1 MSVDMELLK
10 KLREITFAPLKD
22 CKDALIE
29 SNWDLDTAIEW
40 LKKKGALQA
49 AKKAD
54 RETKEWAI
62 KARVNGNTV
71 IAVKMATETDFVVKS
86 DFFAKLLEDLL
97 DTISTS
103 GQNIAS
109 INELPE
115 EIKVKCDELI
125 HDFVGKIGENTKLAD
140 VYLHTTDKN
149 IFVYTHPGDK
159 IVSILYYSSSSGN
172 AEHIAKQVA
181 LQIAAMNPEYL
192 SLETI
197 PTEAK
202 EKLLAE
208 LTEEVK
214 TSGKPADM
222 IEKIVA
228 GKFEKAFADSVL
240 LEQPAIWDDSQKI
253 KDASKAIE
261 ISSFARMAIGA

>member
-29 SNWDLDTAIEW
+29 SNWDLDSAIEW

-62 KARVNGNTV
+62 KVRVNGNTV

-97 DTISTS
+97 DTIGTS

-159 IVSILYYSSSSGN
+159 IVSILYYSSSSDN

-214 TSGKPADM
+214 ASGKPADM

>member
-1 MSVDMELLK
+1 
-10 KLREITFAPLKD
+10 
-22 CKDALIE
+22 
-29 SNWDLDTAIEW
+29 
-40 LKKKGALQA
+40 
-49 AKKAD
+49 
-54 RETKEWAI
+54 
-62 KARVNGNTV
+62 
-71 IAVKMATETDFVVKS
+71 MATETDFVVKS

-97 DTISTS
+97 DTIGAS

-149 IFVYTHPGDK
+149 IYVYTHPGDK
-159 IVSILYYSSSSGN
+159 IVSILYYSSLAEN
-172 AEHIAKQVA
+172 AESIAKQVA
-181 LQIAAMNPEYL
+181 LQIAAMNPDYL
-192 SLETI
+192 SLDTI
-197 PTEAK
+197 PSEVK

-214 TSGKPADM
+214 ASGKPADM

-261 ISSFARMAIGA
+261 IASFTRMAIGA

>member
-1 MSVDMELLK
+1 MSVDMDLLK

-22 CKDALIE
+22 CKDALTE
-29 SNWDLDTAIEW
+29 SNWDLDGAIEW

-62 KARVNGNTV
+62 KVRINGNKIV
-71 IAVKMATETDFVVKS
+71 AIKMATETDFVVKS
-86 DFFAKLLEDLL
+86 EFFAKLLEDLL
-97 DTISTS
+97 DAI
-103 GQNIAS
+103 GACNVEVAW
-109 INELPE
+109 INDLPE
-115 EIKVKCDELI
+115 NIKTTCDELV
-125 HDFVGKIGENTKLAD
+125 HEFVWKIGENTKLAD
-140 VYLHTTDKN
+140 IYVHTTDKKVY
-149 IFVYTHPGDK
+149 VYTHPGDK
-159 IVSILYYSSSSGN
+159 IVSIVYYSPLAEN
-172 AEHIAKQVA
+172 AENIAKQVA

-192 SLETI
+192 SMETI
-197 PTEAK
+197 PSEAK
-202 EKLLAE
+202 EKLKAE

-214 TSGKPADM
+214 ASGKPADM
-222 IEKIVA
+222 IEKIVE

-261 ISSFARMAIGA
+261 IASFTRMAIGA

>member
-1 MSVDMELLK
+1 MSVDMDLLK

-29 SNWDLDTAIEW
+29 SNWDLDAAIEW

-62 KARVNGNTV
+62 KVRIEGNKV
-71 IAVKMATETDFVVKS
+71 FAIKMATETDFVVKS

-97 DTISTS
+97 NTVSTC
-103 GQNIAS
+103 QQDIAS

-115 EIKVKCDELI
+115 DIKVKCDELV
-125 HDFVGKIGENTKLAD
+125 HEFVGKIGENTKLAD

-149 IFVYTHPGDK
+149 IYVYTHPGDK
-159 IVSILYYSSSSGN
+159 IVSIVYYSSLAEN
-172 AEHIAKQVA
+172 AESIAKQVA
-181 LQIAAMNPEYL
+181 LQIAAMNPDYL

-197 PTEAK
+197 PSEVK

-214 TSGKPADM
+214 ASGKPADM

-261 ISSFARMAIGA
+261 IAAFARMAIGA